1 MNSHFRMQEVQQ
13 TQTLPLDDGKPA
25 KPALPDWLAAA
36 MLFVAAVMTVAWA
49 GFLLWLPGHL
59 LDIW

>member
-1 MNSHFRMQEVQQ
+1 MNSHFRMQEVR
-13 TQTLPLDDGKPA
+13 QTLPLDRTSQA
-25 KPALPDWLAAA
+25 KRVFPDWVAAA
-36 MLFVAAVMTVAWA
+36 MLFIAGAVTVAWA

>member
-1 MNSHFRMQEVQQ
+1 MNSHFRMQEVH
-13 TQTLPLDDGKPA
+13 QTLPLDDNNAVKR
-25 KPALPDWLAAA
+25 ALPDWLAAA
-36 MLFVAAVMTVAWA
+36 MLFVAAAMTVVWA